1 MRRKSSLV
9 QHDGEFVLTSDGS
22 KDFGEITPEIAQEI
36 RKQAG
41 MIRLRI
47 GRHERKPGDFGEKH
61 IERLERIKQLN
72 NSGYENARD
81 MVQDVA
87 FSFDVIFK
95 ENGPRLILS
104 KQGIVTNT
112 IIFVELT
119 SISGEDFYDVKTGF
133 IARKNYF
140 KNKTPLW
147 VKPQSGV

>member
-1 MRRKSSLV
+1 
-9 QHDGEFVLTSDGS
+9 
-22 KDFGEITPEIAQEI
+22 
-36 RKQAG
+36 
-41 MIRLRI
+41 
-47 GRHERKPGDFGEKH
+47 
-61 IERLERIKQLN
+61 
-72 NSGYENARD
+72 

-87 FSFDVIFK
+87 FSYDAVFK
-95 ENGPRLILS
+95 ENSPRLILS
-104 KQGIVTNT
+104 KQGVVTNT